1 MSRINNNRRKSLT
14 NELYSNYLEERGL
27 TEITYIP
34 FTNFK
39 KLTDLQKRQLTKIN
53 HTWKSGDR
61 YYKLS
66 AMHYG
71 NPSYWWIIAY
81 YNNKPTEASISIGD
95 TIIIPKPLNIL
106 ITLLSE

>member
-1 MSRINNNRRKSLT
+1 VSRINNNRRKSLS
-14 NELYSNYLEERGL
+14 NEMYGNYLEERGL

-34 FTNFK
+34 FSSFK
-39 KLTDLQKRQLTKIN
+39 KLTDTQKRQLSKVN

-61 YYKLS
+61 YYKLAS
-66 AMHYG
+66 MHYG
-71 NPSYWWIIAY
+71 NPAYWWIIAY

-95 TIIIPKPLNIL
+95 TIIIPKPLSIL